1 MRIGTCPVVLNTTF
15 FVRHE
20 TYFVKSICLGVSPV
34 LLQELFVLWLRHSLT
49 MYYIYSYTKKPQTY
63 YTTKIYNYY
72 PYLMLKSYFWHTKRC

>member
-20 TYFVKSICLGVSPV
+20 TYFVKSICLGVSIV

-49 MYYIYSYTKKPQTY
+49 MYYIYSYTNNLKRID
-63 YTTKIYNYY
+63 IYNKNIQLLSLSNAEIICLAY
-72 PYLMLKSYFWHTKRC
+72 